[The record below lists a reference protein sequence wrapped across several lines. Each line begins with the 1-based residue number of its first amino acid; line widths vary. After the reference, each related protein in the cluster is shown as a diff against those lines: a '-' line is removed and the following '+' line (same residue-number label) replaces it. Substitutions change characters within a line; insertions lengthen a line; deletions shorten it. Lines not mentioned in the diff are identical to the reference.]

1 MVKDMTTT
9 TGFAKKRPK
18 HWGKAVPSIAVT
30 LVAMPLTHLL
40 VRLLRNASW
49 GISLRHGFATVIIL
63 WISVEVFNRIQLLPA
78 LWNAPGEH
86 LVQIGLIAGSLIAT
100 ALYVSYRQM
109 FRKV

>member
-1 MVKDMTTT
+1 MS
-9 TGFAKKRPK
+9 
-18 HWGKAVPSIAVT
+18 SIAVT

-40 VRLLRNASW
+40 VRLLRDASW
-49 GISLRHGFATVIIL
+49 GISLRHGFATVIIF

-100 ALYVSYRQM
+100 ALYVSYPQM

>member
-1 MVKDMTTT
+1 MTTT

-30 LVAMPLTHLL
+30 LVAMMPLTHLL
-40 VRLLRNASW
+40 VRLLRDASW

>member
-40 VRLLRNASW
+40 ARLLRDASW

-63 WISVEVFNRIQLLPA
+63 WISSKCSTAFSYFLPCGMPPA
-78 LWNAPGEH
+78 N
-86 LVQIGLIAGSLIAT
+86 T
-100 ALYVSYRQM
+100 LY
-109 FRKV
+109 K